1 MVGDSK
7 PHLEHGMPEKM
18 VGAESLDM
26 CRDKDT
32 GLLTLQA
39 GDRPSHSLTYTALH
53 STDRSAHRKRQIL
66 WGHVLLSNS
75 LFTKHRINFRKQSVR
90 FVVTV

>member
-7 PHLEHGMPEKM
+7 TDLEHGMPEKM

-32 GLLTLQA
+32 GLLQESYTA
-39 GDRPSHSLTYTALH
+39 SGDRPSHSLAYTALH
-53 STDRSAHRKRQIL
+53 SPDRSPPERDKSFEAMFHFLIL
-66 WGHVLLSNS
+66 YS
-75 LFTKHRINFRKQSVR
+75 QSIG
-90 FVVTV
+90 